1 MKKTL
6 LSFAFIAVA
15 AMVSAAVKM
24 DPVFGSHMVLQQ
36 GKPISFFGTGTP
48 ESTVTVDFNKKT
60 VSVKVDAQGKWT
72 AVFPAM
78 KASKTPYEVNVT
90 DGKTKI
96 KLVDVLI
103 GEVWF
108 CSGQSNMSMPI
119 GSKFVR
125 GWSAKDCVQEVANAN
140 YPEMRFAVQK
150 SAAVLNKKMPANTV
164 GGWVK
169 CTPQVAASLSAT
181 AYFFGRKLHKDLNI
195 PIGLI
200 RASWSGSAIEPWIS
214 NEGYHK
220 FGPARDSQLVK
231 KYSFDEAGRIKYE
244 EQEQQRFSKEMA
256 EWHKLYEAAGAAAK
270 AKSASWSKVDLDES
284 AWKAAT
290 LQFPRLYLT
299 RWFRVK
305 FTIPAQMQGKTVTLT
320 MPKVAEKAD
329 IFLNGKRI
337 AAWNAEDREDTKK
350 VKMEIPSAQAENVIA
365 VRGEYFYPS
374 AARQQMHELHTKTF
388 VICGKS
394 RFAVRKNWKM
404 QDEFICSKRD
414 TAKKAAPEFILTPYV
429 THQFHSKMYNGM
441 VDAWTRLPIRGV
453 IWYQGCTNIGSMRY
467 YPLLKT
473 LISDW
478 RTKWNDPEM
487 PFMIVQLA
495 GRGSPGQKEW
505 KNSNPNKP
513 YGNALTRD
521 IQQQMMKIKNVGVAC
536 TVDIGEIDTAHPAN
550 KQDVGKRLALE
561 AERIVYGKNIVS
573 RGPLFESATPEN
585 NAIRVTFKYAES
597 GLKTSDG
604 KAPGAFAVAGAD
616 KKFVWAQA
624 KIDGKTVLV
633 SSPAVKAPKYVRYA
647 YAGFRGDCNLQN
659 VEGLPAYP
667 FRSDSVDY
675 SRFIGNR

>member
-6 LSFAFIAVA
+6 LSLALIAVA
-15 AMVSAAVKM
+15 AMVSAAIEL

-36 GKPISFFGTGTP
+36 EKPISFFGKGTP
-48 ESTVTVDFNKKT
+48 GSNVTVNFNNKT
-60 VSVKVDAQGKWT
+60 VSVKVDVQGRWT

-78 KASKTPYEVNVT
+78 KGAKTPYEVNVT

-96 KLVDVLI
+96 KLVDILI

-119 GSKFVR
+119 GKKFVK
-125 GWSAKDCVQEVANAN
+125 GWSVRNCETEVANAN

-150 SAAVLNKKMPANTV
+150 GVSSLNKKMPANNV
-164 GGWVK
+164 EGWIK
-169 CTPQVAASLSAT
+169 CTPAVAHSLSAT

-220 FGPARDSQLVK
+220 FGPTIDSQLVK

-244 EQEQQRFSKEMA
+244 EQEQLRFSKEMA
-256 EWHKLYEAAGAAAK
+256 QWHKLYESAGAAARE
-270 AKSASWSKVDLDES
+270 KSASWSNVNIDES
-284 AWKAAT
+284 AWKPAT
-290 LQFPRLYLT
+290 LRFPRIYLT

-305 FTIPAQMQGKTVTLT
+305 FTLPAKMQGKTITLS
-320 MPKVAEKAD
+320 MAKVAEKAD

-337 AAWNAEDREDTKK
+337 AGWNADDPECTKK
-350 VKMEIPSAQAENVIA
+350 VSIEIPTAQLENVIA
-365 VRGEYFYPS
+365 VRGEYFYPTI
-374 AARQQMHELHTKTF
+374 ARQQMLDLFRKTF
-388 VICGKS
+388 VLSGKTK
-394 RFAVRKNWKM
+394 FAVHKNWMM
-404 QDEFICSKRD
+404 QDEFACVKKN
-414 TAKKAAPEFILTPYV
+414 TANKVVPEFIRKPYLS
-429 THQFHSKMYNGM
+429 HQFHSKMYNGM
-441 VDAWTRLPIRGV
+441 VDGWIRLPIRGV
-453 IWYQGCTNIGSMRY
+453 IWYQGCSNIGTMRY

-478 RTKWNDPEM
+478 RVKWNEPEL

-495 GRGSPGQKEW
+495 GRGYAGQKDW
-505 KNSNPNKP
+505 KNSDPNRP

-536 TVDIGEIDTAHPAN
+536 TVDIGEIDTGHPAN

-561 AERIVYGKNIVS
+561 AERIVYGKKIVS
-573 RGPLFESATPEN
+573 RGPLFESAKPEN
-585 NAIRVTFKYAES
+585 NAIRVTFQYAEN
-597 GLKTSDG
+597 GLKTADG

-633 SSPAVKAPKYVRYA
+633 SSPSVKAPCYVRYA
-647 YAGFRGDCNLQN
+647 YAGFRVDCNLQN
-659 VEGLPAYP
+659 AEGLPAYP

-675 SRFIGNR
+675 SQVK

>member
-1 MKKTL
+1 MM
-6 LSFAFIAVA
+6 FAAI
-15 AMVSAAVKM
+15 KM

-36 GKPISFFGTGTP
+36 EKPISFFGTAVP
-48 ESTVTVDFNKKT
+48 NSKVTVEFNGKT
-60 VSVKVDAQGKWT
+60 VSAGVDAQGRWT

-78 KASKTPYEVNVT
+78 KASKTPYTVSVT
-90 DGKTKI
+90 DGKTTI
-96 KLVDVLI
+96 KLVDILI

-119 GSKFVR
+119 GKKFVR
-125 GWSAKDCVQEVANAN
+125 GWSAQNCEQEVANAN

-150 SAAVLNKKMPANTV
+150 SVASHNKILPANNV
-164 GGWVK
+164 DGWFK
-169 CTPQVAASLSAT
+169 CTPQVAHNLSAT
-181 AYFFGRKLHKDLNI
+181 AYFFGRKLHQDLGV
-195 PIGLI
+195 PIGLV

-214 NEGYHK
+214 NDGYHK
-220 FGPARDSQLVK
+220 FGPARDSLLVK
-231 KYSFDEAGRIKYE
+231 KYSFDEAGRIEYE
-244 EQEQQRFSKEMA
+244 KQEQERFSKEMS

-270 AKSASWSKVDLDES
+270 TKSVSYSDADTDDS
-284 AWKAAT
+284 AWQAAN
-290 LQFPRLYLT
+290 LRFPRLYLT

-305 FTIPAQMQGKTVTLT
+305 FSLPAPMQGKNITLS

-329 IFLNGKRI
+329 IYLNGKCI
-337 AAWNAEDREDTKK
+337 ARWNAEDPENTKK
-350 VKMEIPSAQAENVIA
+350 VNVEIPTPQLENVIA

-374 AARQQMHELHTKTF
+374 AARQQMLDLFRKT
-388 VICGKS
+388 VITCGKK
-394 RFAVRKNWKM
+394 RFAVIKNWKM
-404 QDEFICSKRD
+404 QDEFACAKKQ
-414 TAKKAAPEFILTPYV
+414 TAKRSAPEFIQKPYLS
-429 THQFHSKMYNGM
+429 HQFHSKMYNGM
-441 VDAWTRLPIRGV
+441 VDGWTRLPIRGV

-478 RTKWNDPEM
+478 RAKWNEPEM

-495 GRGSPGQKEW
+495 GRGYPGQKDW

-521 IQQQMMKIKNVGVAC
+521 IQQQMMKLPNVGVAC
-536 TVDIGEIDTAHPAN
+536 AIDIGDIGSAHPAN

-561 AERIVYGKNIVS
+561 AERIVYGKKIVS
-573 RGPLFESATPEN
+573 RGPLFESAAPEN
-585 NAIRVTFKYAES
+585 NAIRVTFKYAEN

-604 KAPGAFAVAGAD
+604 KDPGAFAVAGAD

-633 SSPAVKAPKYVRYA
+633 SSPSVKAPRYVRYA

-659 VEGLPAYP
+659 AEGLPAYP
-667 FRSDSVDY
+667 FRSDSIDY
-675 SRFIGNR
+675 SIVK

>member
-1 MKKTL
+1 MKKL
-6 LSFAFIAVA
+6 LSLVFIT
-15 AMVSAAVKM
+15 VSSIIFAAVKM

-36 GKPISFFGTGTP
+36 EKPISFFGTAAP
-48 ESTVTVDFNKKT
+48 NSKVTVEFNSKT
-60 VSVKVDAQGKWT
+60 VSVEADAQGKWT

-78 KASKTPYEVNVT
+78 KASKTPYTVSVT
-90 DGKTKI
+90 DGKTTI
-96 KLVDVLI
+96 KLDDVLI

-119 GSKFVR
+119 GKKFVEN
-125 GWSAKDCVQEVANAN
+125 WSAQNCEQEVANAN
-140 YPEMRFAVQK
+140 YPEMRFVVQK
-150 SAAVLNKKMPANTV
+150 SLAILNKKMPANSI
-164 GGWVK
+164 GGWIK
-169 CTPQVAASLSAT
+169 CTPEVAASLSAT
-181 AYFFGRKLHKDLNI
+181 AYFFGRKLHKDLDV

-220 FGPARDSQLVK
+220 FGPTKDSQLVK

-256 EWHKLYEAAGAAAK
+256 EWHKLYESAGAAAK
-270 AKSASWSKVDLDES
+270 AKSASWSKVDVDES

-305 FTIPAQMQGKTVTLT
+305 FTLPAQMQGKTVTLT
-320 MPKVAEKAD
+320 MPKIAEKAD

-350 VKMEIPSAQAENVIA
+350 VKMEIPSAQAENVIT

-374 AARQQMHELHTKTF
+374 AARQQMHELCTKT
-388 VICGKS
+388 VLSCGRKK
-394 RFAVRKNWKM
+394 FAARKNWKM
-404 QDEFICSKRD
+404 QDEFICSKRN
-414 TAKKAAPEFILTPYV
+414 TANKSAPEFIVKPYL

-441 VDAWTRLPIRGV
+441 VDGWIRLPIRGV
-453 IWYQGCTNIGSMRY
+453 IWYQGCTNIGTMRY

-473 LISDW
+473 LIADW
-478 RTKWNDPEM
+478 RAKWNEPEL
-487 PFMIVQLA
+487 PFMIAQLA
-495 GRGSPGQKEW
+495 GRGYPGQKDW

-521 IQQQMMKIKNVGVAC
+521 IQLQMMKLPNVGVAC
-536 TVDIGEIDTAHPAN
+536 TIDIGKMVGAHPAN

-561 AERIVYGKNIVS
+561 AERIAYGKKIVS

-585 NAIRVTFKYAES
+585 NAIRVTFKYAEN

-604 KAPGAFAVAGAD
+604 KAPGAFAIAGAD
-616 KKFVWAQA
+616 KKFVWAHA
-624 KIDGKTVLV
+624 KIDGKTVVV
-633 SSPAVKAPKYVRYA
+633 SSPSVKAPRYVRYA
-647 YAGFRGDCNLQN
+647 YAGYRGDCNLQN
-659 VEGLPAYP
+659 AEGLPAYP

-675 SRFIGNR
+675 SNAK